1 MLLRARG
8 GTRSREE
15 MAEAAAPE
23 PPPPPPPPDDDEDD
37 EERLCRFCLCGD
49 DDEPD
54 PDDRELLSA
63 TLGRPST
70 APNRACTAAA
80 ETPLPPVCPQPS
92 CRRARAR
99 AARNGCT
106 SSACTAGSGACS
118 SRSPRIQR
126 STNETRGSTVGHRT
140 AVTVVGPLAP
150 GCARSPTLVLLSRSV
165 SSLQDAVQHPA
176 TLARGAHGAFVR
188 TAHTTMTMAAAHTP
202 GSASLT
208 QSPSVDRK

>member
-70 APNRACTAAA
+70 APNRACRL
-80 ETPLPPVCPQPS
+80 PLRLRCRPS
-92 CRRARAR
+92 A
-99 AARNGCT
+99 
-106 SSACTAGSGACS
+106 
-118 SRSPRIQR
+118 RSPRVAVR
-126 STNETRGSTVGHRT
+126 VHGRHKDPETIRR
-140 AVTVVGPLAP
+140 AVAQKFNSLFKEGA
-150 GCARSPTLVLLSRSV
+150 ARKVKREQLVREHEV
-165 SSLQDAVQHPA
+165 
-176 TLARGAHGAFVR
+176 
-188 TAHTTMTMAAAHTP
+188 
-202 GSASLT
+202 
-208 QSPSVDRK
+208 